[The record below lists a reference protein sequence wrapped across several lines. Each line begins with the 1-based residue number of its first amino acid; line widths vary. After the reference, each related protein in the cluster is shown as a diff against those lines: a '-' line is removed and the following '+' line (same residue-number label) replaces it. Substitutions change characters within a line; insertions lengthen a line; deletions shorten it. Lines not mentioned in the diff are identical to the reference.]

1 MVTETAT
8 NAKIRF
14 GQMLEKSQQEPVLIE
29 KSGRN
34 YAVILSFEDY
44 ERLSKLED
52 SYWSKMAAK
61 AMAEGFLGT
70 DESARLLESLVNE
83 KG

>member
-1 MVTETAT
+1 M
-8 NAKIRF
+8 F
-14 GQMLEKSQQEPVLIE
+14 GLTVSLNSLIGKQQQPVLIE

-34 YAVILSFEDY
+34 YAVILSFDDY

-52 SYWSKMAAK
+52 SYWSKMAAE
-61 AMAEGFLGT
+61 AVTEDFLGA

-83 KG
+83 EG